1 MKVHFFIENL
11 RSLEFYS
18 IPLLIDEDLELSMK
32 KFLKVKVY
40 FSSFSISSQSLDMLN
55 I

>member
-11 RSLEFYS
+11 SLEFYS

-32 KFLKVKVY
+32 KFLK
-40 FSSFSISSQSLDMLN
+40 
-55 I
+55 